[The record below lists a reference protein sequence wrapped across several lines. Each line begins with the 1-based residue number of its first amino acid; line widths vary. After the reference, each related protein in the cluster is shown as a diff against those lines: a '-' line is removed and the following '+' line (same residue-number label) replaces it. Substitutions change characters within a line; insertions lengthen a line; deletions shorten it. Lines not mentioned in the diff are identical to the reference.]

1 MGMSF
6 FNHALT
12 KTNWE
17 AASHQCTQTKFLED
31 NDELLVHTVWSGT
44 LMPLV
49 RGHDVKKDISMLNV
63 WSLSYITMW
72 RPRSTCPKMVLHIFT
87 LET

>member
-12 KTNWE
+12 KTSRE
-17 AASHQCTQTKFLED
+17 AASHQCHSTSSWSWAKSKDTLTKYLED

-44 LMPLV
+44 L
-49 RGHDVKKDISMLNV
+49 
-63 WSLSYITMW
+63 SL
-72 RPRSTCPKMVLHIFT
+72 L
-87 LET
+87 LEGMM